1 MTAITVHDGAMGI
14 GGNKILV
21 EEGDAAVFLDFGK
34 NFGKYGY
41 YFEEFLTNRDTRG
54 IHDLY
59 HLDLVPRLNVYRADL
74 VPSDLR
80 LDGHPSP
87 RVKAVLASHAHADHV
102 GNVGLL
108 DLSIPVAGSPLTLAI
123 MKAMQDTSQ
132 NAGIKAEACYV
143 SPRDAADGSGLVLR
157 AASNRPHR
165 ARVAACTAPPRGALV
180 EFLSRRPGQDAPK
193 AKRFEPADCLP
204 LDALALPFDV
214 AAHEVDHSIYGATAY
229 VLRGDV
235 TVAYTGDIRLHG
247 AHGEKTRD
255 FASRARDA
263 TVLVIEGTRAGRGE
277 DPGGEGGSRTGE
289 RDVHET
295 CRAAC
300 EDARGLVIADFSP
313 RNFERL
319 ETFLRIAR
327 ETGRSL
333 VVTPKDI
340 YLLRAMECADGI
352 PRTGSLLVYDELS
365 DGKNRKWESEVVV
378 PLAGDRYVGPGTIR
392 ADPDGYI
399 LCFSFFDV
407 KHLLDIKPEGGLY
420 IYSACEAFSE
430 EMEIDFWRL
439 WNWIRR
445 FGMEARGFSV
455 GKDGKPTFEPGF
467 HASGHAPPRDLAW
480 IIDRVDPD
488 VLVPVHTTNHAWF
501 SENFGSTRIVR
512 DGERLE
518 F

>member
-1 MTAITVHDGAMGI
+1 MHDGAGGI
-14 GGNKILV
+14 GGNKILL

-34 NFGKYGY
+34 NFGKYGV
-41 YFEEFLTNRDTRG
+41 YFEEFLASRDTRG

-59 HLDLVPRLNVYRADL
+59 HLDLVPKLNVYRPDL

-102 GNVGLL
+102 GCVGLL

-132 NAGIKAEACYV
+132 NAGVEAEACYV
-143 SPRDAADGSGLVLR
+143 SPRDPADDSGLVLR
-157 AASNRPHR
+157 SAKNNPHR
-165 ARVAACTAPPRGALV
+165 ARVAACTVPPREALV
-180 EFLSRRPGQDAPK
+180 EFLSRRPGQDANR
-193 AKRFEPADCLP
+193 AKRFEPADCIP
-204 LDALALPFDV
+204 LDALGLPFDV

-229 VLRGDV
+229 IVRGDV
-235 TVAYTGDIRLHG
+235 AVAYTGDIRLHG

-255 FASRARDA
+255 FVSRARDA

-277 DPGGEGGSRTGE
+277 ENSVGSCTSE

-300 EDARGLVIADFSP
+300 EEARGLVIADFSP

-319 ETFLRIAR
+319 ETFLRIAG
-327 ETGRSL
+327 ETGRRL

-340 YLLRAMECADGI
+340 YLLHAVERADGI
-352 PRTGSLLVYDELS
+352 PRTGPLLVYDELS
-365 DGKNRKWESEVVV
+365 DGKNRKWEAEVVV

-407 KHLLDIKPEGGLY
+407 KHLLDIKPEGGVY

-430 EMEIDFWRL
+430 EMEIDFRRL

-455 GKDGKPTFEPGF
+455 GDDGKPTFEKGY

-480 IIDRVDPD
+480 IVDRVDPD
-488 VLVPVHTTNHAWF
+488 VLVPVHTTEHDWF
-501 SENFGSTRIVR
+501 AENFGCTRVVR
-512 DGERLE
+512 DGECLE